1 MNLPDSALMSP
12 ALSKAWKQALLAL
25 ILVFG
30 GLLLLYWPTMLSMVR
45 IWGRSDT
52 FAHGYVIAPISLWLI
67 WRHRHT
73 LKTLQPKVE
82 WLPCLFLVI
91 TSCLWA
97 LADMAD
103 VNVVKQFALVAMIP
117 LAVWAVLGTTVTR
130 QMLFPLGFLLLMV
143 PFGEVFL
150 LPMMDFTADFTVA
163 ALRLTGIPVYRDGLS
178 FMIPSGRWSVVE
190 ACSGLRYLIA
200 SFTLG
205 LLYAY
210 LTYQTAWKRIAF
222 ILASILVPILANGL
236 RAYIIVMLGH
246 LSDMKLAVGVDHLI
260 YGWLFFG
267 VVMLGMYWVG
277 AYWREDEPVLATEG
291 STAIADH
298 AYAVYGFLPIL
309 ASAAVGFVTT
319 AMLLQ
324 PYAGAAPRIDLA
336 PVAGWSNTV
345 APAEIIPD
353 FGLPAAS
360 VQQVWTKQGRSVGVY
375 VALYVGAEKET
386 PMVSAG
392 NRAFTDPSDHEWRL
406 LSHKHAL
413 SPVGPVKQMLIH
425 SPTGSWMVQQVYLID
440 GRWVANDYLAK
451 LWQIRSRLLGRFGE
465 GAVVLIYSR
474 VSESSNQ
481 VEPLLAEFWQSQS
494 KGLALTIHT
503 ALQLK

>member
-1 MNLPDSALMSP
+1 MNLPDPVAMNP

-30 GLLLLYWPTMLSMVR
+30 GLMLLYWPTMLSMVR

-52 FAHGYVIAPISLWLI
+52 FAHGYVIAPISLWLV
-67 WRHRHT
+67 WRHRHS
-73 LKTLQPKVE
+73 LKILPPKVQ
-82 WLPCLFLVI
+82 WLPCLLLVI

-97 LADMAD
+97 LADLAD
-103 VNVVKQFALVAMIP
+103 VNVVKQFALVAMFP
-117 LAVWAVLGTTVTR
+117 LAAWAVLGTLVAR

-150 LPMMDFTADFTVA
+150 LPLMNFTADFTVA

-210 LTYQTAWKRIAF
+210 LTYQTVWKRIAF
-222 ILASILVPILANGL
+222 ILASIFVPILANGL

-267 VVMLGMYWVG
+267 VVMLGMYWIG
-277 AYWREDEPVLATEG
+277 AYWREDEPVLVTEG
-291 STAIADH
+291 VLPATDH
-298 AYAVYGFLPIL
+298 AYAVLGFLPIL
-309 ASAAVGFVTT
+309 ASAAVGGVAT

-324 PYAGAAPRIDLA
+324 PYAGATPRIDLA

-345 APAEIIPD
+345 ASAEIIPD
-353 FGLPAAS
+353 FGSPAAS

-375 VALYVGAEKET
+375 VALYVGSEKET
-386 PMVSAG
+386 SLVSAG

-406 LSHKHAL
+406 LSHKHTL
-413 SPVGPVKQMLIH
+413 SPVGSVKQMLID
-425 SPTGSWMVQQVYLID
+425 SPTGSWMVQQAYLID
-440 GRWVANDYLAK
+440 GKWVANDYLAK
-451 LWQIRSRLLGRFGE
+451 LLQIRSRLQGRFGE

-474 VSESSNQ
+474 VSESSSQ
-481 VEPLLAEFWQSQS
+481 VEPLLAEFWHSQS
-494 KGLALTIHT
+494 KGLAFTIHT
-503 ALQLK
+503 ALQSK